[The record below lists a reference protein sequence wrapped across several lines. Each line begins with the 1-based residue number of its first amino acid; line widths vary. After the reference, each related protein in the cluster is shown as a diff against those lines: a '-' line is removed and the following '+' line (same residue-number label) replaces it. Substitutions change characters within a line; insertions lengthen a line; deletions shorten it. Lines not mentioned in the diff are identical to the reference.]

1 MKLQDLLA
9 AIAITAVWG
18 FNFSVIKMGLN
29 TLDPFVLA
37 GLRFLLCAVPL
48 VFFLPKPDV
57 PMKTVALYG
66 LVFGAGLW
74 GMVNLGVYQGVSPGV
89 SSLVLQFSAFLTV
102 FMGFLLLGETINKQ
116 QLLGFAVALVGLVV
130 ILSLTDG
137 SVTVIGLA
145 MVLFG
150 ALSWS
155 VANIIMKKAQTKNVF
170 VFLVWSCLFAPL
182 PLFII
187 AGFTGGADAFLNL
200 QNNLNGAAIFSV
212 LFQAYPTTL
221 IGYWV
226 WNSLLRKYPVSSV
239 APLSLLVP
247 VFGFAGSAVMF
258 NEVINDDK
266 LLACAL
272 ILSGLAI
279 TLYGDKIKLLFRP
292 ELKG

>member
-48 VFFLPKPDV
+48 IFFLPKPDV

-266 LLACAL
+266 LLACGL